1 MPDRDGIVVVTSG
14 FPRLSETFAL
24 NDLLELERA
33 GAVRAIFATKP
44 GDGSPPQ
51 PGAEGLVAR
60 VEVLPDG
67 PADEQAA
74 VVAARVGPGGAAGV
88 HAYFAHEPAAVA
100 ERSARALGVPFTFG
114 VHARDARKVPAG
126 ELARRGR
133 AAARVVACNPDVAGE
148 LRRGGVDVELVPHG
162 VDLRRFR
169 PAPPPANEPVRLL
182 AVGRLVPKKGFDV
195 LLDAVA
201 GLPAGVRLRIVG
213 DGPLRAALARRAEV
227 LGLEDRIELA
237 GAVTHRE
244 LPAEYAG
251 AHVVVVPSVQDETGD
266 RDGLPNVVL
275 EAMACGRPVVA
286 SDLAGIPSAIADEV
300 TGRLVA
306 PGDAAG
312 LRDALAALAPDPAR
326 RAALGHAARARV
338 ECDFELAACS
348 DRLRRTLEAAYA

>member
-1 MPDRDGIVVVTSG
+1 MDGIVVITSG

-44 GDGSPPQ
+44 GDGGPPQ
-51 PGAEGLVAR
+51 PGAEALVAR
-60 VEVLPDG
+60 VEVLPGGAPDQ
-67 PADEQAA
+67 QAA
-74 VVAARVGPGGAAGV
+74 HVTARVGPRAAAGV
-88 HAYFAHEPAAVA
+88 HAYFAHAPAAVA
-100 ERSARALGVPFTFG
+100 ERSAAALGVPFTFG
-114 VHARDARKVPAG
+114 VHARDARKVRPD

-148 LRRGGVDVELVPHG
+148 LERGGVDVELVPHG

-169 PAPPPANEPVRLL
+169 PAPPPAAEPVRLL
-182 AVGRLVPKKGFDV
+182 AVGRLVPKKGFAV
-195 LLDAVA
+195 LLDALA
-201 GLPAGVRLRIVG
+201 GLPGNVRLRVVG
-213 DGPLRAALARRAEV
+213 DGPLRSALAGRARA
-227 LGLEDRIELA
+227 LGVADRLELA

-244 LPAEYAG
+244 LPGEYAR
-251 AHVVVVPSVQDETGD
+251 AHLVVVPSVQDASGD

-286 SDLAGIPSAIADEV
+286 SDLAGIPSAVIDGA

-306 PGDAAG
+306 PGDAAA
-312 LRDALAALAPDPAR
+312 LRGALSDLAGDPGR
-326 RAALGHAARARV
+326 RAALGHSARARV